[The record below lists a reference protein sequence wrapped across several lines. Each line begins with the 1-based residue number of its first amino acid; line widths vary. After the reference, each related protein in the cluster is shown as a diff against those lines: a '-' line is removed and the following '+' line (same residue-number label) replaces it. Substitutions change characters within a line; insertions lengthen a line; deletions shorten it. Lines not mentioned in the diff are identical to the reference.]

1 MHEKEDKCVSTGGIG
16 QKVTPHGLRVGI
28 IKDWDSRWK
37 QASEGIED
45 FNVREIR
52 SYLSVIGKVRDWNY
66 QDNRGMKNVPRKKP
80 HHK

>member
-1 MHEKEDKCVSTGGIG
+1 MSTGGIG

-37 QASEGIED
+37 QASERTRDFDVQGIRAYLSRIGQ
-45 FNVREIR
+45 VRE
-52 SYLSVIGKVRDWNY
+52 WNN
-66 QDNRGMKNVPRKKP
+66 QCDKGIKNVPRKKP